1 MIMTGDFLY
10 RQEKRGIMEKVLTLQ
25 ATIFL
30 LVAVGFMLKR
40 IGLIGPQGQ
49 KNLNDLVIY
58 VILPC
63 NILHAFMNSPVEGRL
78 LYYLEVLLISVG
90 IQIFCVFYGRLIFRK
105 EPEGKNKCLRYGT
118 ICSNAGFLGNP
129 VAEGIYGAE
138 GLVLASIYLIPQRIM
153 MWTSGLAVFS
163 GTTDRKETVR
173 KVLTHPCIIM
183 SELGILLMLTG
194 WKLPA
199 PVTDAVDYIGNCN
212 TAFSMMAVGM
222 ILADINVKDFWDR
235 TVAKF
240 TFHRLVV
247 IPAVVY
253 GVCSFLPLDKN
264 AFGICV
270 LLAAMPAGATTSILA
285 EKYGV
290 DSPFATK
297 MVIFS
302 TLLSLPTIC
311 LWSMVL

>member
-1 MIMTGDFLY
+1 
-10 RQEKRGIMEKVLTLQ
+10 MEKILTLQ

-30 LVAVGFMLKR
+30 LVAAGFLVKR
-40 IGLIGPQGQ
+40 MGLIGPEGQ
-49 KNLNDLVIY
+49 KNITDLVIY

-63 NILHAFMNSPVEGRL
+63 NILHAFMNSPVEENL
-78 LYYLEVLLISVG
+78 MYYMEVLLISLG
-90 IQIFCVFYGRLIFRK
+90 IQAFCVVYGKLMFRK
-105 EPEGKNKCLRYGT
+105 EPEGRNKCLRYGI

-129 VAEGIYGAE
+129 IAEGIYGPE

-153 MWTSGLAVFS
+153 MWTSGLAVFTGS
-163 GTTDRKETVR
+163 TDRKATVR
-173 KVLTHPCIIM
+173 KVLTHPCIVM
-183 SELGILLMLTG
+183 SMLGLVMMLTG

-199 PVTDAVDYIGNCN
+199 GITGAVDAIGNCN
-212 TAFSMMAVGM
+212 TAMSMMVVGM
-222 ILADINVKDFWDR
+222 ILAEIKGKELWDW

-240 TFHRLVV
+240 TFHRLIV
-247 IPAVVY
+247 IPAAVY
-253 GVCSFLPLDKN
+253 AVCRFLPLDRN

-297 MVIFS
+297 MVVFS

-311 LWSMVL
+311 MWSMLL

>member
-1 MIMTGDFLY
+1 
-10 RQEKRGIMEKVLTLQ
+10 MEKVLILQ

-30 LVAVGFMLKR
+30 LVAVGFVLKR

-78 LYYLEVLLISVG
+78 FYYLEVLLISVG
-90 IQIFCVFYGRLIFRK
+90 IQIFCVFYGRVIFRK

-183 SELGILLMLTG
+183 SELGILLMFTG

-212 TAFSMMAVGM
+212 TAFWSY
-222 ILADINVKDFWDR
+222 VK
-235 TVAKF
+235 
-240 TFHRLVV
+240 
-247 IPAVVY
+247 I
-253 GVCSFLPLDKN
+253 
-264 AFGICV
+264 
-270 LLAAMPAGATTSILA
+270 
-285 EKYGV
+285 
-290 DSPFATK
+290 
-297 MVIFS
+297 
-302 TLLSLPTIC
+302 
-311 LWSMVL
+311 

>member
-1 MIMTGDFLY
+1 
-10 RQEKRGIMEKVLTLQ
+10 MEKILTLQ
-25 ATIFL
+25 VTIFL
-30 LVAVGFMLKR
+30 LVAAGFAVKR
-40 IGLIGPQGQ
+40 LGLIGPQGQ
-49 KNLNDLVIY
+49 KNMNDLVIY

-63 NILHAFMNSPVEGRL
+63 NILHAFMSSPVEGRL
-78 LYYLEVLLISVG
+78 GYYLEVLLISIG
-90 IQIFCVFYGRLIFRK
+90 IQVFCVLYGRIVFRK
-105 EPEGKNKCLRYGT
+105 EPEGRNKCLRYGT

-129 VAEGIYGAE
+129 IAEGIYGAE

-163 GTTDRKETVR
+163 GTTDRKATIK
-173 KVLTHPCIIM
+173 KVLTHPCIVM
-183 SELGILLMLTG
+183 SELGLLMMLTG
-194 WKLPA
+194 WKLPSGL
-199 PVTDAVDYIGNCN
+199 TGAVDALGNCN
-212 TAFSMMAVGM
+212 TAMSMMVVGM
-222 ILADINVKDFWDR
+222 ILADIDLKDFWDM
-235 TVAKF
+235 TVVKF
-240 TFHRLVV
+240 TFHRLFV
-247 IPAVVY
+247 IPGVVY
-253 GVCSFLPLDKN
+253 VICRFLPLDRN

-311 LWSMVL
+311 MWSMLL

>member
-1 MIMTGDFLY
+1 
-10 RQEKRGIMEKVLTLQ
+10 
-25 ATIFL
+25 
-30 LVAVGFMLKR
+30 
-40 IGLIGPQGQ
+40 
-49 KNLNDLVIY
+49 
-58 VILPC
+58 
-63 NILHAFMNSPVEGRL
+63 MNSPVEGRL

-183 SELGILLMLTG
+183 SELGILLMFTG

>member
-1 MIMTGDFLY
+1 
-10 RQEKRGIMEKVLTLQ
+10 MEKILTLQ

-30 LVAVGFMLKR
+30 LVAVGFGVKR
-40 IGLIGPQGQ
+40 LGLIGPQGQ
-49 KNLNDLVIY
+49 KNMNDLVIY

-78 LYYLEVLLISVG
+78 VYYLEVLAVSLG
-90 IQIFCVFYGRLIFRK
+90 IQAFCVVYGRLVFRK
-105 EPEGKNKCLRYGT
+105 EPEGRNKCLRYGT

-129 VAEGIYGAE
+129 IAEGIYGAE

-153 MWTSGLAVFS
+153 MWTSGLAVFTGS
-163 GTTDRKETVR
+163 TNRKATIQ
-173 KVLTHPCIIM
+173 KVLTHPCIVM

-194 WKLPA
+194 WKLPKGI
-199 PVTDAVDYIGNCN
+199 TGAVDAIGSCN
-212 TAFSMMAVGM
+212 TAMSMMVVGM
-222 ILADINVKDFWDR
+222 ILADIDLKEFWDV

-240 TFHRLVV
+240 TFHRLIV

-253 GVCSFLPLDKN
+253 LVCRCLPLDRN

-290 DSPFATK
+290 DAPFATK

-311 LWSMVL
+311 MWSMIL